1 MKLALS
7 LIFICAIT
15 VSLGTTAQGNY
26 FSAANTIKSNQQAK
40 QKAKPQLSVR
50 SSKQAAQMAK
60 GRYGGKVLKVQKKKS
75 GYRVKLIK
83 TDGHIVSVYV
93 DAKTG
98 RISGG
103 Q

>member
-1 MKLALS
+1 MKFALP
-7 LIFICAIT
+7 LIFLFAVTLSMSVI
-15 VSLGTTAQGNY
+15 AQGS
-26 FSAANTIKSNQQAK
+26 FVSATSTIKTNQQAK
-40 QKAKPQLSVR
+40 QQLRVK

-60 GRYGGKVLKVQKKKS
+60 GRFGGKVLKVQKKKS

>member
-1 MKLALS
+1 MKFALP
-7 LIFICAIT
+7 LIFLFAVTLSMSVSAQGSLVSAIT
-15 VSLGTTAQGNY
+15 
-26 FSAANTIKSNQQAK
+26 TIKTNQQAK
-40 QKAKPQLSVR
+40 QQLRVKSNQ
-50 SSKQAAQMAK
+50 QAAQMAK
-60 GRYGGKVLKVQKKKS
+60 SRFGGKVLKVQKKKS

-103 Q
+103 